1 MNFIINMKNKDI
13 KKMLILQLAIVSIGV
28 LAIILT
34 KTSITKLI
42 PPCMVR
48 DAIGIIC
55 PTCGVT
61 RCVSNFLSLN
71 FEASFMYHPVAFI
84 LTLYLIFID
93 IIYIINTVF
102 DKKFFKILYPSINL
116 LVIFFVVFFFQYFY
130 RVYMIVNFNGFS
142 FL

>member
-1 MNFIINMKNKDI
+1 MKKENIKKENI
-13 KKMLILQLAIVSIGV
+13 KKMLILQLIIFSIGV

-42 PPCMVR
+42 PPCTVKK
-48 DAIGIIC
+48 AIGVIC

-84 LTLYLIFID
+84 LTSYLIFID

-116 LVIFFVVFFFQYFY
+116 LIIFFVVFFFQYFY
-130 RVYMIVNFNGFS
+130 RVYMIVSFNGFS